1 MQSGYNPLD
10 LPAQQR
16 AQEATELE
24 RKVQKDRE
32 ASDFRWLL
40 NHKQGRRLMWKWL
53 GEAGIF
59 HSSFGGGNDATN
71 FREGTRVFGLKLLNE
86 IQTLC
91 PERFGEMMVEARQQ
105 EKTEH
110 GRSISK

>member
-1 MQSGYNPLD
+1 MQPGYDPLD
-10 LPAQQR
+10 LPAQAK

-24 RKVQKDRE
+24 RKLQRDRE

-59 HSSFGGGNDATN
+59 HSSFGGGSDATN
-71 FREGTRVFGLKLLNE
+71 FREGTRAFGLKLLQE

-110 GRSISK
+110 GRSSSK